1 MSPEEEII
9 RGGQA
14 AQVLDAPIFVEAK
27 RAVLDGIQRQ
37 MAAVPLSDQTMHT
50 RLITVLQLWNTL
62 ESYLEQIKQTGEIAQ
77 FQVRQDDERRQY
89 WRTGNLRG

>member
-1 MSPEEEII
+1 MAPEEEIV

-27 RAVLDGIQRQ
+27 KAVLDGIHRQ
-37 MAAVPLSDQTMHT
+37 MAAVPLHDQMMHT

-62 ESYLEQIKQTGEIAQ
+62 ESYLQQTKQTGEIAQ
-77 FQVRQDDERRQY
+77 FQVTQQEEQRKRFRIFG
-89 WRTGNLRG
+89 T

>member
-1 MSPEEEII
+1 MAPEEEIV

-27 RAVLDGIQRQ
+27 KRVLDGIQRQ

-62 ESYLEQIKQTGEIAQ
+62 ESYLEQVKQTGEIAD
-77 FQVRQDDERRQY
+77 FQIQQQEEQRKRFKLF
-89 WRTGNLRG
+89 G